1 MILIQDWRPCTPFL
15 LACPTFIFVI
25 DGEWSARKGQR
36 ILRSLRS
43 WNLRRRPLLRF
54 FPCALPADNRN
65 WKDNRA
71 SSPCR
76 SLSLLNNFC
85 VLKFNRA
92 PYRVGDTFV
101 IHVVGRGDTI
111 SASEQRFD
119 RMLNSRFLIFVV
131 FGTSDREAIIGLLPV
146 ALPILKFTQL
156 RISHLTN
163 LLFTIIKNAC
173 AVLHYKKNKMLF
185 DRRFKIN

>member
-25 DGEWSARKGQR
+25 DGEWSAREGQR
-36 ILRSLRS
+36 ILHSLCS
-43 WNLRRRPLLRF
+43 WNPRRRPLLRF
-54 FPCALPADNRN
+54 FPCALLADNRN

-71 SSPCR
+71 SSLCR

-92 PYRVGDTFV
+92 PYHIENTFV
-101 IHVVGRGDTI
+101 VHVVGRGDTI

-131 FGTSDREAIIGLLPV
+131 FERHKWSGSNYFAGLLPV
-146 ALPILKFTQL
+146 APS
-156 RISHLTN
+156 RISHLAN
-163 LLFTIIKNAC
+163 LLFTIIENAY
-173 AVLHYKKNKMLF
+173 VVSYYKKK
-185 DRRFKIN
+185 